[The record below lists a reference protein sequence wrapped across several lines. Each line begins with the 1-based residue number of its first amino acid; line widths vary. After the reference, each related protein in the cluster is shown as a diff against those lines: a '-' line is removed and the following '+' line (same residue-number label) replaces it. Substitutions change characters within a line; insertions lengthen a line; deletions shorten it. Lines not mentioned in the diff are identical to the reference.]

1 MILFCDR
8 GCIGAAA
15 CLPKYDLQFTKD
27 ACRYTSYMFMTYR
40 AGHMRAQPQKTQLL
54 DAHSRLK
61 QHRILRLHLAEVLV
75 SGQLG
80 KVFCLRRAQIA
91 IDTCE
96 NIDHWATLRSDVRV
110 EPTFCLLVLSS
121 TLSLPSASCPSQE

>member
-8 GCIGAAA
+8 RCIGAAA

-27 ACRYTSYMFMTYR
+27 ACGYASYTFMTYR

-75 SGQLG
+75 SGQLHELG
-80 KVFCLRRAQIA
+80 KVHCLRRTHMTIY
-91 IDTCE
+91 TCE
-96 NIDHWATLRSDVRV
+96 NIDNWGTKRA
-110 EPTFCLLVLSS
+110 
-121 TLSLPSASCPSQE
+121 LPSVGRQG